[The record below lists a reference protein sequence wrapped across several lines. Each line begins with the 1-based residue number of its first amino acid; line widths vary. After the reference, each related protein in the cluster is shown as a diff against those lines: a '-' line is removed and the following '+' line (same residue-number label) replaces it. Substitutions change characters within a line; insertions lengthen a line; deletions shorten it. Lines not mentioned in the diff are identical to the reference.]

1 MRYNKTNSKWEN
13 RRQYDLAGS
22 LSNGV
27 CTILSMF
34 KIVFCDS
41 LPLYYVTATESQ
53 ETPLKSTWMLSTCV
67 RGN

>member
-1 MRYNKTNSKWEN
+1 MRYNKTNTKREN

-41 LPLYYVTATESQ
+41 LPTLLCDSHREPRNSLKINLDAFYVCE
-53 ETPLKSTWMLSTCV
+53 
-67 RGN
+67 R